1 MKQINIIII
10 FLLIFN
16 TMFSQDNLNKF
27 AKIDSLSKIDF
38 LSYNYKYLDK
48 DFKFKISRKKFEKS
62 IEKHKFYPERL
73 RNYKDSLGVVLMA
86 EFNDWDAARIAELK
100 ITYSWERVGY
110 HLLKNKDEV
119 IEIAKKLNIKYPY
132 RLQELLL
139 RNDPKVSTEIEKL
152 RNKLFLSFEK
162 KELKTMSSKQLLSFA
177 FSNNP
182 ELIKLR
188 QQSHKKKS
196 TKSIEKTDL

>member
-1 MKQINIIII
+1 
-10 FLLIFN
+10 
-16 TMFSQDNLNKF
+16 MFSQDNLNKF

>member
-188 QQSHKKKS
+188 QQSHKKKP

>member
-48 DFKFKISRKKFEKS
+48 DFKFKISKKKFEKS

>member
-10 FLLIFN
+10 FLLVFN
-16 TMFSQDNLNKF
+16 IMFSQNNLNKF
-27 AKIDSLSKIDF
+27 TKIDSISKIDF

-48 DFKFKISRKKFEKS
+48 DFKFKISKKKFENS
-62 IEKHKFYPERL
+62 IDKYKFSPERL

-139 RNDPKVSTEIEKL
+139 RNDPKVTAEIEKL
-152 RNKLFLSFEK
+152 RNKLFLSFK
-162 KELKTMSSKQLLSFA
+162 KEELKTMSSKQLLLFA

-182 ELIKLR
+182 EIIKLR
-188 QQSHKKKS
+188 QDSHKKR
-196 TKSIEKTDL
+196 TAKSIEKN